1 MDFLIQYR
9 VGADKVAEQEVAIR
23 EFVAAVK
30 AQADPG
36 YRYTVSRK
44 QDGVSFVHYTWIADE
59 AANQRFRGQ
68 PHFKPHASPAVRR
81 RGPRSPG
88 STVLRRPRIK
98 SGQRPGRPR

>member
-9 VGADKVAEQEVAIR
+9 VGADKVAEQEAAIR

-36 YRYTVSRK
+36 YRYTVYRK
-44 QDGVSFVHYTWIADE
+44 EDGVSFVHHAWIADE

-68 PHFKPHASPAVRR
+68 PHFKPFADGLTGRAEEGPTVTQIDRFASSAD
-81 RGPRSPG
+81 
-88 STVLRRPRIK
+88 
-98 SGQRPGRPR
+98 